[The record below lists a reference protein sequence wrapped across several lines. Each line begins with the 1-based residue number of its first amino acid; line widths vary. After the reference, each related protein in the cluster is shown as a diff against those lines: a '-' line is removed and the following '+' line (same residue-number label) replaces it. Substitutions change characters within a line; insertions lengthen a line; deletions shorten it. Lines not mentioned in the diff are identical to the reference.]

1 MIANLLILCYN
12 IVLIKMWGVAKLFYL
27 YKDHAGEY
35 YFTDTPNKLLY
46 CNRDGL
52 SDKFIGASSDPED
65 LIVNIIVP
73 LIVSQSVNKQEIYNN
88 WPFEGYKFEQD
99 KYSSARTY
107 IGLNLMVAKR
117 INLKRKLMDK
127 VLYLSDSQATAIIN
141 DLGLELE
148 ASSVED
154 NHR

>member
-1 MIANLLILCYN
+1 
-12 IVLIKMWGVAKLFYL
+12 MWGVAKLFYL

-52 SDKFIGASSDPED
+52 SDKLIGASSDPED
-65 LIVNIIVP
+65 LIVNVIVP
-73 LIVSQSVNKQEIYNN
+73 VIVSQSVDKQEIYNN
-88 WPFEGYKFEQD
+88 WPFEGYKFEQA

-127 VLYLSDSQATAIIN
+127 VLYLSDTQATTIIN
-141 DLGLELE
+141 DLGLELGVI
-148 ASSVED
+148 SVED

>member
-1 MIANLLILCYN
+1 MVANLLILCYN
-12 IVLIKMWGVAKLFYL
+12 KVLIKWGVAKLFYL

-73 LIVSQSVNKQEIYNN
+73 LIVSQNIDKREIYNN
-88 WPFEGYKFEQD
+88 WPFESYKFEQD

-117 INLKRKLMDK
+117 INIKKKLMDK
-127 VLYLSDSQATAIIN
+127 VLYLSDSQATTIIN
-141 DLGLELE
+141 DLGLELGVV
-148 ASSVED
+148 SVED
-154 NHR
+154 NHG